1 MKSIYYSHSMRIY
14 NTQQEQLEL
23 KQIASLLPKRTIL
36 NPNGAIASIQEAYG
50 LIDKSAGVV
59 ATEYQNHIGKGVYD
73 EICYGLSKQKLVA
86 VLRSGE
92 SGCCRRRRVNASHAR
107 RFRFTA
113 DNQTAFKGRLFRV
126 YSPHQIE
133 VVDIDWQVH
142 YAKVYEG
149 FFIPPLYERL
159 TVERIKAKAL
169 HPGVGILDDV
179 ASTTK
184 EFLIRLGRIQVL
196 SELFGERVK

>member
-1 MKSIYYSHSMRIY
+1 MKSIYYAHSMRRY
-14 NTQQEQLEL
+14 NTDQEKSEL
-23 KQIASLLPKRTIL
+23 KQIASLFPKRKIL
-36 NPNGAIASIQEAYG
+36 NPNGAIYSIQEAYG

-59 ATEYQNHIGKGVYD
+59 ATEYQNHVGKGVYD
-73 EICYGLSKQKLVA
+73 EICYALSKRKLV
-86 VLRSGE
+86 VMLRNE
-92 SGCCRRRRVNASHAR
+92 
-107 RFRFTA
+107 
-113 DNQTAFKGRLFRV
+113 RLFRV

-169 HPGVGILDDV
+169 HPGVEILDDI

-184 EFLIRLGRIQVL
+184 EFIIRLGRIQIL